1 MKSSVCPDLV
11 IEPLTMSRWSAFTD
25 LLDQGGPAGRC
36 WCVAPMG
43 IDYRRRPVA
52 SNRADI
58 RKAVKQGPPPGLVAL
73 RDQLAVG
80 WCRVTP
86 RDAVPGLD
94 RAFRTRRV
102 DDVPVWSIS
111 CFYIRKGH
119 RREGIMTAL
128 INAAIDY
135 ARDAGAPALEAY
147 PLDGAVSPSTTSTGY
162 ASTFARAG
170 FSEIARRSPER
181 PIMRLQLEGK
191 RGREPTYPEPR
202 SNHHAGAN
210 SR

>member
-1 MKSSVCPDLV
+1 MKSSVGPDLV
-11 IEPLTMSRWSAFTD
+11 IEPLSMSRWSAFAD

-58 RKAVKQGPPPGLVAL
+58 RKAVKQGPPPGLLAL

-111 CFYIRKGH
+111 CLYIRKGH

-135 ARDAGAPALEAY
+135 ARAAGAPALEAY
-147 PLDGAVSPSTTSTGY
+147 PLDGAVSPSATSTGY

-170 FSEIARRSPER
+170 FSEVARRSPER
-181 PIMRLQLEGK
+181 PIMRLQLGGK
-191 RGREPTYPEPR
+191 HG
-202 SNHHAGAN
+202 
-210 SR
+210 

>member
-1 MKSSVCPDLV
+1 MKSAAGSELV
-11 IEPLTMSRWSAFTD
+11 IEPLTMSRWSAFAD

-36 WCVAPMG
+36 WCVAPLG

-52 SNRADI
+52 SNRADF
-58 RKAVKQGPPPGLVAL
+58 RQAVKQGPPPGLLAL
-73 RDQLAVG
+73 HDQLAVG

-128 INAAIDY
+128 ITAAIEY
-135 ARDAGAPALEAY
+135 ARAAGAPALEAY
-147 PLDGAVSPSTTSTGY
+147 PLDGAVSPSATSTGY

-181 PIMRLQLEGK
+181 PIMRLQLEG
-191 RGREPTYPEPR
+191 R
-202 SNHHAGAN
+202 S
-210 SR
+210 

>member
-1 MKSSVCPDLV
+1 MQSSAQSELV
-11 IEPLTMSRWSAFTD
+11 IEPLTTSHWSAFTD

-52 SNRADI
+52 SNRADL
-58 RKAVKQGPPPGLVAL
+58 RKVVKQGPPPGILAF
-73 RDQLAVG
+73 RDNLAVG

-86 RDAVPGLD
+86 RDAVPALEGSV
-94 RAFRTRRV
+94 RTRRV
-102 DDVPVWSIS
+102 DEVPVWSIS

-119 RREGIMTAL
+119 RRGGIMTAL
-128 INAAIDY
+128 ISAAIDY

-147 PLDGAVSPSTTSTGY
+147 PLDGTVSPSATSTGY

-170 FSEIARRSPER
+170 FSEIARRSPAR
-181 PIMRLQLEGK
+181 PIMRFELEGK
-191 RGREPTYPEPR
+191 RG
-202 SNHHAGAN
+202 
-210 SR
+210 